1 MGRERLETLAGQL
14 LALIAYNLPLLA
26 LQMSRPQTAI
36 DKRFNWPRERERV
49 IERVQLLVNVRACT
63 MYVGQPQVTAAQ
75 HRCPL
80 THTLSHQ
87 LTWPSLA
94 KPI

>member
-80 THTLSHQ
+80 TDTLSHQ